1 MSDDNSY
8 VDLKFGDEDQNL
20 INYLEFKK
28 RKIPKKI
35 RQKKD
40 KKVTKKKVTDNQI
53 ESIINLSY

>member
-8 VDLKFGDEDQNL
+8 VDLKYGDEDQNL

-53 ESIINLSY
+53 ESIINLSF